1 MSSSEAALFRGDRL
15 RRIRK
20 KRALSQR
27 ELAEMVGWETGASV
41 GHLERARRSEVPLAR
56 LRALAAALIVTPEWL
71 LGEGADEDYDKDA
84 NGATEQSA
92 TIVPFQSDP
101 DLDELVG
108 LYLAMNPAERAAL
121 MSEFCLWTTQADF
134 GECEESKA
142 SAKAVLEG
150 LARVKALL
158 R

>member
-121 MSEFCLWTTQADF
+121 LRVARSQPASSQRQK
-134 GECEESKA
+134 GRHA
-142 SAKAVLEG
+142 SAPKQLR
-150 LARVKALL
+150 ARE
-158 R
+158 RREQS